1 LSERGLRTET
11 AQTVVETVETE
22 WLAAACLGGNL
33 PAPAEEQLRL
43 AGLAYQQDAVAE
55 RHLQAAETL
64 APGHPAVL
72 IGKYRFYFYKGRLR
86 EALEVARRCLLQ
98 AARDNGLSADWRQV
112 RNTDADFDSYDAIR
126 PRFYLFTLKACA
138 YLHMRLG
145 NLEEGAA
152 AVAKLLELDPGD
164 KLGGTVLLEV
174 LQRQGRDDD
183 DD

>member
-1 LSERGLRTET
+1 MMIDT
-11 AQTVVETVETE
+11 AQAIETE
-22 WLAAACLGGNL
+22 WLDAACLGGSL

-43 AGLAYQQDAVAE
+43 AGLAYQQDTVAE
-55 RHLQAAETL
+55 WHLHAAEAL

-86 EALEVARRCLLQ
+86 KALEVARSCLRQ
-98 AARDNGLSADWRQV
+98 AARDNGLVEDWHQV

-126 PRFYLFTLKACA
+126 PRFYLFTLKAYA

-145 NLEEGAA
+145 DMEEGAA
-152 AVAKLLELDPGD
+152 AVAKLLELDPGN
-164 KLGGTVLLEV
+164 KLGGTVLLGV

-183 DD
+183 YD